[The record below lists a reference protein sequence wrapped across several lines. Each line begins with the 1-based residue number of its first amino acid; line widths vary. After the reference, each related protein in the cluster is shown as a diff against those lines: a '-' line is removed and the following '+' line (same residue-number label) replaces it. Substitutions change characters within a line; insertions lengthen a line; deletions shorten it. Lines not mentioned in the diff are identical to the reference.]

1 MCAGITRK
9 VLVVRIIDVVLALF
23 VIAVGIRGY
32 YRGALLQ
39 LASYGGI
46 IIGIVAAGFLVIL
59 LEPVISTWSPNW
71 RAITALVIVVLFV
84 AFGETS
90 GFAFGRRIK
99 KRLNRRSTNSA
110 DRVLGFPVAGVATLL
125 VLWLLAGIFIASPL
139 ASVVPAVSYDI
150 RQSRILKATSQV
162 LPIGDDFTGPLR
174 RFLTANRL
182 PLPLPPFESPDA
194 PPVIV
199 DPALVGAKGVE
210 RASDSV
216 FLVRGVACGQQVEG
230 SAWVAKPGYLVTNA
244 HVVAGMSEPSVIQ
257 GPKSLPATVTY
268 FNSSLDLAV
277 LKVPGI
283 RADPLA
289 LAGGDPAPRTHGATI
304 GFPGGGSQVVAA
316 AAVRTTASTR
326 TADIYGYPGVVREI
340 VYFAGEVKPGNSGGP
355 LVNADGVVIGVV
367 FATSLAGGEDDYALA
382 PSAVRESIASGI
394 SASTP
399 VSTGRCA

>member
-1 MCAGITRK
+1 M
-9 VLVVRIIDVVLALF
+9 RIIDVVLVLL
-23 VIAVGIRGY
+23 VIAAGVRGY

-46 IIGIVAAGFLVIL
+46 IVGILTAGFLVIL
-59 LEPVISTWSPNW
+59 LEPVISNWSPTW
-71 RAITALVIVVLFV
+71 RAITALVIFVLFL
-84 AFGETS
+84 AAGETA
-90 GFAFGRRIK
+90 GFALGKRIK
-99 KRLNRRSTNSA
+99 NRLSSRSTSGA

-125 VLWLLAGIFIASPL
+125 LLWLLAGIFIASPL
-139 ASVVPAVSYDI
+139 ASLAPAVSYDI

-162 LPIGDDFTGPLR
+162 LPVGDDVMGPLR

-194 PPVIV
+194 PPVVI
-199 DPALVGAKGVE
+199 DPALAGAKGVE
-210 RASDSV
+210 RASESV
-216 FLVRGVACGQQVEG
+216 FLVRGAACGQQVEG

-244 HVVAGMSEPSVIQ
+244 HVVAGMSEPRVIQ

-268 FNSSLDLAV
+268 FDSSLDLAV

-283 RADPLA
+283 SAEPLA
-289 LAGGDPAPRTHGATI
+289 LAVGDPAPRTQGATV
-304 GFPGGGSQVVAA
+304 GFPGGGSQVIAA

-326 TADIYGYPGVVREI
+326 TADIYGYPGVIREM
-340 VYFAGEVKPGNSGGP
+340 VFFAGEVKPGNSGGP

-367 FATSLAGGEDDYALA
+367 FATALAGGDDDYALA
-382 PSAVRESIASGI
+382 PSAVRDPIASGT
-394 SASTP
+394 SASGA